1 MTQGIPDRGPALT
14 HAMIALIVLCD
25 VSVLLRF
32 VSRRIA
38 RAGFASDDYLAV
50 IAMVRSCYLVYLF
63 IFGEN
68 HELTIGVIQL
78 AASKWKCYLRP
89 RR

>member
-1 MTQGIPDRGPALT
+1 MAQGIPDRGPVLT

-38 RAGFASDDYLAV
+38 KAGFASDDYLAV
-50 IAMVRSCYLVYLF
+50 VAMVRSCYRVYQLNLMESH
-63 IFGEN
+63 G
-68 HELTIGVIQL
+68 LMVGAIQL

>member
-1 MTQGIPDRGPALT
+1 MVQGTPDRGPALA

-38 RAGFASDDYLAV
+38 KAGFASDDYLAV
-50 IAMVRSCYLVYLF
+50 IAMVRSYFPGC
-63 IFGEN
+63 
-68 HELTIGVIQL
+68 QL
-78 AASKWKCYLRP
+78 IYAGDHGLRGRMVQPAARKCKCYLRP

>member
-1 MTQGIPDRGPALT
+1 MVQATPDRGPALT
-14 HAMIALIVLCD
+14 HAMIALIILCD

-38 RAGFASDDYLAV
+38 KAGFASDDYLAV
-50 IAMVRSCYLVYLF
+50 IAMVRFCYLGCRLIYAGDHGLRGSMVPP
-63 IFGEN
+63 
-68 HELTIGVIQL
+68 
-78 AASKWKCYLRP
+78 AASKCKCYLRP

>member
-1 MTQGIPDRGPALT
+1 MVQGTPDRGPALT

-38 RAGFASDDYLAV
+38 KAGFASDDYLAV
-50 IAMVRSCYLVYLF
+50 IAMVRFYYL
-63 IFGEN
+63 GCR
-68 HELTIGVIQL
+68 LTYAEDHG
-78 AASKWKCYLRP
+78 LRGGML
-89 RR
+89 